1 MEELKELFGTEAL
14 TYEAFEQKL
23 AAGGIKL
30 ANLSKGGYVDV
41 NKHARDV
48 EAARVSG
55 VTTSKEYTDLMA
67 ERDDLKGKYDALVA
81 ENAKRE
87 RIGKVGEKV
96 APDFVEFIYDKVVKA
111 IAADE
116 KKTFEAA
123 LDEVVKANPQYKKAK
138 PSPTIKVGSG
148 LPQENDGKPA
158 QKSVSE
164 SMTAAILRAAG
175 KKSPNE

>member
-1 MEELKELFGTEAL
+1 MEELKELFGAEAL
-14 TYEAFEQKL
+14 TYEAFSQKV

-30 ANLSKGGYVDV
+30 ANLAKGGYVDV
-41 NKHARDV
+41 NKHTRDV

-55 VTTSKEYTDLMA
+55 VTSSKEYTDLAA
-67 ERDDLKGKYDALVA
+67 ERDDYKGKYDALVA

-87 RIGKVGEKV
+87 HLGKVGEKV
-96 APDFVEFIYDKVVKA
+96 APDFVEFIYDKVIKA
-111 IAADE
+111 IEADG

-123 LDEVVKANPQYKKAK
+123 LEEVVKANPQYKKAK
-138 PSPTIKVGSG
+138 VAPTIKVGSG
-148 LPQENDGKPA
+148 LPQESGGNPP
-158 QKSVSE
+158 QRSISE